1 MLLLKTHNFNI
12 FYSDVMN
19 EGEWINYYT
28 DKEVDLT
35 FTDGLNGGRK
45 ENCGLMNV
53 KWTGWRDFVCNL
65 EFTVTCVCEHPDQMY
80 LHLRGLC
87 PGSFLDRYY
96 VPQNK
101 KRSGSFQLIGFKT
114 TVIEYEKDTFSWRLL
129 EHSQNTTAV
138 SKASQATYVLGSHQW
153 TIAGDSNDC
162 SPNGEPYHRVLKL
175 TGCREGQFTCSDG
188 QCIRNIIVST
198 SAEQPCENPRW
209 TTHS

>member
-114 TVIEYEKDTFSWRLL
+114 TVIEYEKETFSWRLMD
-129 EHSQNTTAV
+129 HSQNTSAV
-138 SKASQATYVLGSHQW
+138 SKASQASYVLGSHRW

-162 SPNGEPYHRVLKL
+162 SPNGEPYQRVLKL

-188 QCIRNIIVST
+188 QCIRNIIAST
-198 SAEQPCENPRW
+198 
-209 TTHS
+209 

>member
-12 FYSDVMN
+12 FCSDATN

-28 DKEVDLT
+28 DKAVDFT
-35 FTDGLNGGRK
+35 FTDGLNGGTK

-87 PGSFLDRYY
+87 PGSVLDRYY
-96 VPQNK
+96 VPRNK
-101 KRSGSFQLIGFKT
+101 KRSGAVQLIGFKST
-114 TVIEYEKDTFSWRLL
+114 IIEYKKDTFSWRLL
-129 EHSQNTTAV
+129 EHSKNTSAV
-138 SKASQATYVLGSHQW
+138 SKVSQATYVLGSHLW
-153 TIAGDSNDC
+153 TITNDSNDC

-188 QCIRNIIVST
+188 QCIRNIIIST
-198 SAEQPCENPRW
+198 SNLSSS
-209 TTHS
+209 TL